1 MKKIWSVFNVLHLS
15 VYEKWHNV
23 PTMFMQMLTTSSVNI
38 FKWNYLKVFVFV
50 RVNYTTT
57 YRKYNKLETHLFT
70 YLSLVV
76 WEFVN
81 CISNWKRMFPQSET
95 LSLWAFYKSKNK
107 EDDTNSLARNK
118 GITFDVKSAVL
129 DIFNTG
135 NIFFFFT
142 EMLF

>member
-1 MKKIWSVFNVLHLS
+1 
-15 VYEKWHNV
+15 
-23 PTMFMQMLTTSSVNI
+23 
-38 FKWNYLKVFVFV
+38 
-50 RVNYTTT
+50 
-57 YRKYNKLETHLFT
+57 
-70 YLSLVV
+70 
-76 WEFVN
+76 
-81 CISNWKRMFPQSET
+81 MFPQSET